1 MRQWVTHTS
10 ASANIRS
17 LERRAKAKKP
27 KRVLGNDDETPSPG
41 QSPKYQESNDSSS
54 ATDSDNGRDGGSQ
67 YCIKLSRGGT
77 QFTGDKYKLCYIV
90 APYFFKHY

>member
-1 MRQWVTHTS
+1 VGDTH
-10 ASANIRS
+10 IGKRKYKIV
-17 LERRAKAKKP
+17 RKKGKGKKKP

-54 ATDSDNGRDGGSQ
+54 TTDSDNGRDGGSQ

-77 QFTGDKYKLCYIV
+77 QFTGDKHKLCYIV